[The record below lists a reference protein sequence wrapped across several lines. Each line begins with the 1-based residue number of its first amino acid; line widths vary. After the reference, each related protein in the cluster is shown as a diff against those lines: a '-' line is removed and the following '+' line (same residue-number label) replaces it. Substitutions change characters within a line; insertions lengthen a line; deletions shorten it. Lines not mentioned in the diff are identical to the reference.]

1 MSIFAVIV
9 SALQAADPAPSSSPT
24 ADPSLI
30 TTSPGTIGW
39 VMTSLVAVGAVFL
52 IFDMTR
58 RIRRVRYREEILEGI
73 SEEQAA
79 IEEAAELA
87 REQAARDHDKR

>member
-1 MSIFAVIV
+1 
-9 SALQAADPAPSSSPT
+9 
-24 ADPSLI
+24 
-30 TTSPGTIGW
+30 
-39 VMTSLVAVGAVFL
+39 MTSLVAVGAVFL

>member
-1 MSIFAVIV
+1 MSIFAAVV
-9 SALQAADPAPSSSPT
+9 TALNTADPAPNSSPT

-58 RIRRVRYREEILEGI
+58 RIRRVRYREEILESI